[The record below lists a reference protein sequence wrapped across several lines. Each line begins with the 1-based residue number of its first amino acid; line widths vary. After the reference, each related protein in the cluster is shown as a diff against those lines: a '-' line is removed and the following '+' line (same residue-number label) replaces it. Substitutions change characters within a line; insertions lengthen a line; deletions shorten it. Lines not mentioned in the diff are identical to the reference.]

1 MYTVNSRDREA
12 PDKEKNKVDTGIIS
26 ICQHPTGIFRLETN
40 KQPSRREEKASKVP
54 TDFRAELSIVRE
66 GFKRHLHFLT
76 SPTSLGEC
84 FALHTLASLPI
95 LLKDEVMMGED
106 NKLEMQIEF
115 LLTIIKIIIKMG

>member
-40 KQPSRREEKASKVP
+40 KQPSSREEKASKVP
-54 TDFRAELSIVRE
+54 ADFRAELSIVRE
-66 GFKRHLHFLT
+66 GFKLT